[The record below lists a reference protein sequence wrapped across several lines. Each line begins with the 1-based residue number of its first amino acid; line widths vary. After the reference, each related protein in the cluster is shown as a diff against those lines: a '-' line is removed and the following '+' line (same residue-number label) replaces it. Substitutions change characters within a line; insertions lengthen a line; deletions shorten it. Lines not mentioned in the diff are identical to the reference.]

1 MPFNGG
7 FYEILHLIEFVQQ
20 IYTPKI
26 LAFTVNKQ
34 LFLVHSFSCNFSL
47 MVNLYLNFIN
57 DRPNLHLWQI
67 SY

>member
-1 MPFNGG
+1 MEDFMK
-7 FYEILHLIEFVQQ
+7 ILHLIEFVQQ

-26 LAFTVNKQ
+26 LALTVNEQ
-34 LFLVHSFSCNFSL
+34 LLVHSFSCNFSF

-57 DRPNLHLWQI
+57 DRPKLHLWQI